1 MAKLGSYNKRFNLK
15 QPVLLPELPLLK
27 KRKSKLANFLSVA
40 APAAMLSFILIN
52 DANAAPV
59 CGSADF
65 ECKAAYAAEV
75 ERELDERLALY
86 NKQQQLQLEKEQVQR
101 EHMKQAHNLCL
112 EDPLTPKIERDC
124 KR

>member
-1 MAKLGSYNKRFNLK
+1 MPCLTRYL
-15 QPVLLPELPLLK
+15 LLPELPLLK
-27 KRKSKLANFLSVA
+27 KRKSKLANFFSVA
-40 APAAMLSFILIN
+40 VPAAMLSFILVN

-59 CGSADF
+59 CGSTDF

-86 NKQQQLQLEKEQVQR
+86 NKQQKLQLEKEQVQR
-101 EHMKQAHNLCL
+101 EYTKQVHNLCF
-112 EDPLTPKIERDC
+112 EDPLTPKDEKDC

>member
-65 ECKAAYAAEV
+65 ECKAAYAAAV
-75 ERELDERLALY
+75 ERKLDERLALY

-101 EHMKQAHNLCL
+101 EHMKQAHNLCF
-112 EDPLTPKIERDC
+112 EDPLTPKDERDC

>member
-1 MAKLGSYNKRFNLK
+1 MAKFDSCNNRFNLK
-15 QPVLLPELPLLK
+15 QSMLLPELPLLK

-40 APAAMLSFILIN
+40 VPSAMLSFILIN
-52 DANAAPV
+52 DANATPV
-59 CGSADF
+59 CGSTDF

-86 NKQQQLQLEKEQVQR
+86 NKQQQLQLEKQQVQR
-101 EHMKQAHNLCL
+101 EHMKQAHNLCF
-112 EDPLTPKIERDC
+112 EDPLTPKDERDC

>member
-59 CGSADF
+59 CGTADF

-75 ERELDERLALY
+75 ERKLDERLALY

-101 EHMKQAHNLCL
+101 EHMKQAHNLCF
-112 EDPLTPKIERDC
+112 EDPLTPKDERDC

>member
-1 MAKLGSYNKRFNLK
+1 MSKNDLCNDRLNMKPSL
-15 QPVLLPELPLLK
+15 LLPELPLLK
-27 KRKSKLANFLSVA
+27 KRKSKLANFFSVA
-40 APAAMLSFILIN
+40 VPAAMLSFILIN
-52 DANAAPV
+52 DAKAEPV

-86 NKQQQLQLEKEQVQR
+86 NKQQQLQLKKQQVQR

-112 EDPLTPKIERDC
+112 EDPLTPKDERDC